1 MRKITEQIVRSFLRG
16 ENRTIGNSRSENGA
30 LFLFNNRIAEYRGSE
45 LWITNA
51 GWTSNTTKERLNALP
66 GVRIH
71 QRRGEWY
78 LNDIAWDGGWVHV
91 GSYTG
96 SVAEEVEFDM
106 TSRWM
111 DAGYSRP
118 NYAVFHTHNEA
129 ELSQIEFILNE
140 AGIPN
145 RRHETDT
152 AGRWLPNHFI
162 VVLPQDVDNSVAL
175 ITKNLTYGA

>member
-1 MRKITEQIVRSFLRG
+1 V
-16 ENRTIGNSRSENGA
+16 
-30 LFLFNNRIAEYRGSE
+30 
-45 LWITNA
+45 
-51 GWTSNTTKERLNALP
+51 
-66 GVRIH
+66 
-71 QRRGEWY
+71 
-78 LNDIAWDGGWVHV
+78 D
-91 GSYTG
+91 
-96 SVAEEVEFDM
+96 EEVEFDM

-152 AGRWLPNHFI
+152 DGRWLPNHFI
-162 VVLPQDVDNSVAL
+162 VVLPQDIDNSVAL
-175 ITKNLTYGA
+175 ITKNLYQ